1 MGAVFAARDMTAERR
16 GAAVLDRRHHF
27 QLAEAHMA
35 GVGLTPSRAVVAEDI
50 RDLQGETHP
59 EKRASGG
66 RFGLGGVSRRDR
78 GQVQT
83 ESLQRI
89 TSRIVLTAT
98 RV

>member
-35 GVGLTPSRAVVAEDI
+35 GVGFTPSRAMVAEDI
-50 RDLQGETHP
+50 RDLQGETHH

-66 RFGLGGVSRRDR
+66 RFAPGGVFHRDM
-78 GQVQT
+78 G
-83 ESLQRI
+83 
-89 TSRIVLTAT
+89 
-98 RV
+98 